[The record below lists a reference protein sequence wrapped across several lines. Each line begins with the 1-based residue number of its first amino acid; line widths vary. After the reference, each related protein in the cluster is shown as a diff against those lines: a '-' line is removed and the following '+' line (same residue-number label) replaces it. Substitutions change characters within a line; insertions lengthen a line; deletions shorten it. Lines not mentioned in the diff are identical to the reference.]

1 MRELSARKTRA
12 IRAILASASKQILQ
26 RDPQSYQAVVSV
38 ELARD
43 TQPYIDLHEVTK
55 NAPRLHGDAAA

>member
-1 MRELSARKTRA
+1 MRELSERKAKA
-12 IRAILASASKQILQ
+12 IRAILRSASKQILQ
-26 RDPQSYQAVVSV
+26 ADPQSYEAVVSV

-43 TQPYIDLHEVTK
+43 TQPYIDLHEVTR